1 MTFTQDRHYAYTSTA
16 ARLSFF
22 TSSRDYYSVLAEVLP
37 KAQKRILIVGWSFD
51 DRIRL
56 VRDRDT
62 GPSGPEL
69 GDLLLSIAKEKP
81 SIRVDLCIWKP
92 PSLFAADQHITH
104 KFRKEVHEAP
114 NMDLHQLPAESA
126 FASRHEKFVIL
137 DDVLA
142 FIGGIDL
149 TRERWDSPE
158 HPAKSPARV
167 NPEGEAYGPYHDTH
181 AVMSGPAVRELL
193 SLAEEEFSLD
203 LSPDTEP
210 PSLWPEGIPVDAE
223 NARIMISLTRSSPD
237 ADVPDLRQIRKVY
250 RDMLSEAREFIFIE
264 NQYFSSDEITD
275 LLVRRLREKEG
286 PELIILMSRE
296 LPDML
301 GRMTMGV
308 NASMHIA
315 KLRENDHHGRL
326 GFFNPVSPDDPAT
339 PVKVHSK
346 LMITD
351 SRFLTLGSGNINQRS
366 FSFDNEVNILM
377 DAQETDDPGCVA
389 KLEDR
394 ILAQHCGVS
403 PEEWREQVRRN
414 GGSRLSAFR
423 ERSSSWE
430 GLQEPGELLP
440 PGSVP
445 QELLDY
451 FDMEG
456 APRPEEALHTMTK
469 DEPRGIIARTRK
481 IWGLMLLT
489 AVVLGAVFFL
499 SRTDVDIHELLGA
512 VRELNETRP
521 GLAAL
526 LTIVSFWLSML
537 VFVSITVPIV
547 SFAALHGPWFGI
559 LYSTLGVFSGA
570 AIFYALG
577 LVLHTNPWFDRF
589 RAVRHVKKQ
598 FEKIRPYGLWAV
610 AISRMVPSGPFLVV
624 NLVTGMLGF
633 RPSQFLLGSLIG
645 LMPGIIAFTV
655 FGETI
660 RKVFTDPGWMNI
672 LMFVLL
678 LAAYFAIMTGIVSLV
693 RKISGIKT

>member
-1 MTFTQDRHYAYTSTA
+1 MIFTKDRHYAYKSTA
-16 ARLSFF
+16 SRLSFF
-22 TSSRDYYSVLAEVLP
+22 TCSRDYFSSLAGVFP

-56 VRDRDT
+56 IRDNDT
-62 GPSGPEL
+62 GPTGPEL
-69 GDLLLSIAKEKP
+69 GDLLLFIAREKP
-81 SIRVDLCIWKP
+81 SVRIDLCIWKP
-92 PSLFAADQHITH
+92 PSLFAADQHITYQ
-104 KFRKEVHEAP
+104 FRKSVGKQP
-114 NMDLHQLPAESA
+114 NIHLHQLSAESA
-126 FASRHEKFVIL
+126 FASRHEKYVIL
-137 DDVLA
+137 DDALA

-158 HPAKSPARV
+158 HLAESPARV

-181 AVMSGPAVRELL
+181 AVMSGPVVGNLL
-193 SLAEEEFSLD
+193 SLADAEFSLG
-203 LSPDTEP
+203 LSSDAEP

-223 NARIMISLTRSSPD
+223 NVRIMLARTRTSPD
-237 ADVPDLRQIRKVY
+237 ADVPDLRQIRQVY
-250 RDMLSEAREFIFIE
+250 LDLLSEAREFIFIE

-275 LLVRRLREKEG
+275 LLSRTLREKEG

-296 LPDML
+296 LPDLL

-326 GFFNPVSPDDPAT
+326 GFFNPVSSDNPAT
-339 PVKVHSK
+339 PIKVHSK

-351 SRFLTLGSGNINQRS
+351 SRYLTLGSGNINQRS
-366 FSFDNEVNILM
+366 FGFDNEVNILM

-389 KLEDR
+389 KLEER
-394 ILAQHCGVS
+394 ILARHCGLRV
-403 PEEWREQVRRN
+403 EEWREMVRRN
-414 GGSRLSAFR
+414 RGSRLSAFR

-430 GLQEPGELLP
+430 GLQEPGELMP
-440 PGSVP
+440 PDSIP
-445 QELLDY
+445 EELLDY
-451 FDMEG
+451 FDMKG
-456 APRPEEALHTMTK
+456 APRSEEALHTMTK
-469 DEPRGIIARTRK
+469 DEPRGFIARTKK
-481 IWGLMLLT
+481 IWGFLLLT

-499 SRTDVDIHELLGA
+499 SRTDVDIQKVLGT
-512 VRELNETRP
+512 VRELNKTRP
-521 GLAAL
+521 GVAAL
-526 LTIVSFWLSML
+526 LTIVTFWLSML
-537 VFVSITVPIV
+537 IFVSISVPIV

-577 LVLHTNPWFDRF
+577 LVLHTSPVFDRF
-589 RAVRHVKKQ
+589 KAVRHVKKQ

-610 AISRMVPSGPFLVV
+610 AISRMLPSGPFLVV

-633 RPSQFLLGSLIG
+633 RPSQFLVGSLIG

-660 RKVFTDPGWMNI
+660 RRVFTDPGWKNI

-678 LAAYFAIMTGIVSLV
+678 LTVYFAIMTGIVSLV
-693 RKISGIKT
+693 RKISGIKN